1 MPEGAVWGSIWRSI
15 WGSVW
20 IPGAEGT
27 GVAGHVYSGV
37 FGSGVFGV
45 AGGAALK
52 LDAFEEEAGVLFD
65 GGCVAE
71 LDAAVGADDT
81 VPG

>member
-1 MPEGAVWGSIWRSI
+1 
-15 WGSVW
+15 
-20 IPGAEGT
+20 
-27 GVAGHVYSGV
+27 
-37 FGSGVFGV
+37 
-45 AGGAALK
+45 LK

-71 LDAAVGADDT
+71 LDVAVGADDT